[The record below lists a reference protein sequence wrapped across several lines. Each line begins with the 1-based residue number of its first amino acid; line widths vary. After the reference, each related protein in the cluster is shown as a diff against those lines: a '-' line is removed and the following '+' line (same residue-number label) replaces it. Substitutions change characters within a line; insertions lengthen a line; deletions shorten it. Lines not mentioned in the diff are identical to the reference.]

1 MFNYCSPCTREY
13 PGLYNL
19 RKGDK
24 SSLLN
29 FISNIEM
36 QQSEKGR
43 QIFFANSLYQTF
55 QLCISRHPELQDLL
69 AVVPK
74 IITGSHQKTITEI
87 SACIISHLFVVQN
100 TLQSYLLNVYVI

>member
-1 MFNYCSPCTREY
+1 M
-13 PGLYNL
+13 
-19 RKGDK
+19 
-24 SSLLN
+24 LN

-69 AVVPK
+69 VVVPK

-87 SACIISHLFVVQN
+87 SACIISHLFVSIQLKTKLHTV
-100 TLQSYLLNVYVI
+100 LFKDCYIVYI